1 MNHSVSMVFNNI
13 QKFTQFCHL
22 FFLSVG
28 FWKKGL
34 GDEKQDG
41 KIKFLTRFVDSFF
54 FATEIKEKKTNTK
67 DSQRWN
73 LITKMHKNPKIA

>member
-54 FATEIKEKKTNTK
+54 LCNRNQGKKDK
-67 DSQRWN
+67 Y
-73 LITKMHKNPKIA
+73 KG